1 MSNAIYQQATS
12 QLKKYFGYDTFRDGQ
27 WKVISN
33 LLEGKD
39 QLVIMPTGGGK
50 SLCYQLPSM
59 LMEKTTLVISP
70 LLALMKDQVDALNA
84 NGIKAAYFN
93 SSLSTLEK
101 EEVMQEIY
109 QQKLKLVYV
118 APESLSFLQP
128 VLNETYLSL
137 LAVDEAHCI
146 SSWGHDFRPA
156 YKELAFLKKSM
167 PNVPMVALTAT
178 ADKATRFDITTQ
190 LSIPNA
196 SVHVASFDRPN
207 ISLNVSPGIKRIDK
221 ILNFLSIRENQPGVI
236 YCLSR
241 KSTEDLAQKLN
252 YNGYKASAYHAGL
265 DYEERGKIQDSFLQD
280 EVQIICATIAFG
292 MGIDKSN
299 IRWVIHYNMPKNIE
313 GYYQEI
319 GRSGR
324 DGAPATALL
333 FYSYADFVQLKEFSL
348 NTSNEEFQLAKLE
361 RMHQFA
367 EATTCRRKML
377 LSYFGEFL
385 AEDCGNCD
393 VCKNPPQFF
402 DGTTYAQMALSAIV
416 RAQQSE
422 GMNTIIDILRGAQ
435 NQRIYAKKYHE
446 LKTFGIGKQ
455 IAWADWQHYITQLIN
470 QGFCEIAF
478 HENNHLKLSASARN
492 VLFEK
497 HPVYLTK
504 FQQKKVIPTTQN
516 LLVSPKK
523 TSLLEALKKL
533 RREISARENVP
544 AFVVFNDASLEEMA
558 LKKPQNEEEFL
569 AINGVGQ
576 RKFEVYGN
584 DFLSILQSNNANQQ
598 KPRKTKKKS
607 TYLVTLELYEQGL
620 SLSEIATKRELAN
633 TTIYSHF
640 AKLIEM
646 GKQVDIYQFV
656 SEEEMKL
663 IEKAHKHINDPS
675 AMKPYFE
682 FLEEKIDYGK
692 IRLGVSFI
700 TKDLTKVLTKDD

>member
-1 MSNAIYQQATS
+1 MSIATPQQAST

-27 WKVISN
+27 WNVISN
-33 LLEGKD
+33 LLKGED

-50 SLCYQLPSM
+50 SLCYQLPSV
-59 LMEKTTLVISP
+59 LLPKTTLVISP

-84 NGIKAAYFN
+84 NGIKAAFFN
-93 SSLSTLEK
+93 SSLLTSEK
-101 EEVMQEIY
+101 ESVLQQIY
-109 QQKLKLVYV
+109 EQKLKLIYV

-128 VLNETYLSL
+128 ILNENYLSL

-196 SVHVASFDRPN
+196 SVFVASFDRSN
-207 ISLNVSPGIKRIDK
+207 ISLNVSPGLKRIDK
-221 ILNFLSIRENQPGVI
+221 ILNFLSIRENQPGII

-241 KSTEDLAQKLN
+241 KSTEDLAQKLSS
-252 YNGYKASAYHAGL
+252 NGYKASAYHAGL
-265 DYEERGKIQDSFLQD
+265 DYEERSNIQDSFLQD

-348 NTSNEEFQLAKLE
+348 NSSNEEFQLAKLE

-416 RAQQSE
+416 RAEQSE
-422 GMNTIIDILRGAQ
+422 GINTIIDILRGAQ
-435 NQRIYAKKYHE
+435 NQRVYQKQYHE

-455 IAWADWQHYITQLIN
+455 VPWADWQHYITQLIN

-504 FQQKKVIPTTQN
+504 FQQKKVISTTQS
-516 LLVSPKK
+516 LLVSQKK
-523 TSLLEALKKL
+523 TSLLDALKKL
-533 RREISARENVP
+533 RREISAKQNVP

-569 AINGVGQ
+569 AISGVGQ

-584 DFLSILQSNNANQQ
+584 DFLEILQSNNPANKRQL
-598 KPRKTKKKS
+598 KTKKKS
-607 TYLVTLELYEQGL
+607 TYLVTFELHQQGL
-620 SLSEIATKRELAN
+620 SLDEISQKRELAP

-646 GKQVDIYQFV
+646 GKQVDINQFV
-656 SEEEMKL
+656 SKKEIVL
-663 IEKAHKHINDPS
+663 IENAHKKINDAS
-675 AMKPYFE
+675 AMKPYFD
-682 FLEEKIDYGK
+682 FLEEKVDYGK
-692 IRLGVSFI
+692 IRLVLSFL
-700 TKDLTKVLTKDD
+700 TKDLT

>member
-1 MSNAIYQQATS
+1 MSIATYEQAILK
-12 QLKKYFGYDTFRDGQ
+12 LKKYFGYDTFREGQ
-27 WKVISN
+27 WDVISN
-33 LLEGKD
+33 LLHGED

-50 SLCYQLPSM
+50 SLCYQLPSV
-59 LMEKTTLVISP
+59 LLPKTTLVISP

-84 NGIKAAYFN
+84 NGIEAAFFN
-93 SSLSTLEK
+93 SSLSSLEK
-101 EEVMQEIY
+101 EKVLQQIY
-109 QQKLKLVYV
+109 EHELKLIYV

-128 VLNETYLSL
+128 ILNDAFLSL
-137 LAVDEAHCI
+137 VAVDEAHCI

-167 PNVPMVALTAT
+167 PNVPLVALTAT

-196 SVHVASFDRPN
+196 HVFIASFDRPN
-207 ISLNVSPGIKRIDK
+207 ISLNVSPGLKRIDK
-221 ILNFLSIRENQPGVI
+221 ILNFLSIRENQPGII

-241 KSTEDLAQKLN
+241 KSTEDLAQKLSF
-252 YNGYKASAYHAGL
+252 NGYKASAYHAGL
-265 DYEERGKIQDSFLQD
+265 DYEERGLIQDSFLQD

-348 NTSNEEFQLAKLE
+348 NSSNEEFQLAKLE

-393 VCKNPPQFF
+393 VCRNPPQFF

-416 RAQQSE
+416 RANQAE
-422 GMNTIIDILRGAQ
+422 GINTIIDILRGAQ
-435 NQRIYAKKYHE
+435 NQRVYQKQYHE

-455 IAWADWQHYITQLIN
+455 VPWADWQHYITQLIN

-478 HENNHLKLSASARN
+478 HENNHLKLSASAKH

-504 FQQKKVIPTTQN
+504 FQQKKVLPSVKE
-516 LLVSPKK
+516 LSFDAPD
-523 TSLLEALKKL
+523 SGLLETLKQL
-533 RREISARENVP
+533 RREIAQRDNVP
-544 AFVVFNDASLEEMA
+544 AFVVFNDASLSEMA
-558 LKKPQNEEEFL
+558 AKKPQSESEFL
-569 AINGVGQ
+569 QISGVGQ
-576 RKFEVYGN
+576 RKLEVYGEA
-584 DFLSILQSNNANQQ
+584 FLSLLKNSSPQ
-598 KPRKTKKKS
+598 KKTKRTPKKKS
-607 TYLVTLELYEQGL
+607 TYEVTFELYKEGF
-620 SLSEIATKRELAN
+620 SVEEIAQKRGLAP
-633 TTIYSHF
+633 TTVCSHF
-640 AKLIEM
+640 AKLMETGKEIAIE
-646 GKQVDIYQFV
+646 KFV
-656 SEEEMKL
+656 TAEEL
-663 IEKAHKHINDPS
+663 NQIEKAHNHINDLS

-692 IRLGVSFI
+692 IRLGVSYLQFRN
-700 TKDLTKVLTKDD
+700 K

>member
-1 MSNAIYQQATS
+1 MSIALHQQATL

-27 WKVISN
+27 WDVISN
-33 LLEGKD
+33 LLNSED

-50 SLCYQLPSM
+50 SLCYQLPSV
-59 LMEKTTLVISP
+59 LLPKTTLVISP

-84 NGIKAAYFN
+84 NGIKAAFFN
-93 SSLSTLEK
+93 SSLSSSEK
-101 EEVMQEIY
+101 EKVLQQIY
-109 QQKLKLVYV
+109 QQELKLIYV
-118 APESLSFLQP
+118 APESLSFLHP
-128 VLNETYLSL
+128 ILNESYLSL

-167 PNVPMVALTAT
+167 PNIPMVALTAT
-178 ADKATRFDITTQ
+178 ADKATRFDIISQ
-190 LSIPNA
+190 LSIPDA
-196 SVHVASFDRPN
+196 QVFVASFDRPN
-207 ISLNVSPGIKRIDK
+207 ISLNVSPGLKRIDK
-221 ILNFLSIRENQPGVI
+221 ILNFLSIRENQPGII

-241 KSTEDLAQKLN
+241 KSTEDLAQKLSS
-252 YNGYKASAYHAGL
+252 NGYKASAYHAGL
-265 DYEERGKIQDSFLQD
+265 DYEERSTIQDLFLQD

-348 NTSNEEFQLAKLE
+348 NSSNEEFQLAKLE
-361 RMHQFA
+361 RMHQFS

-402 DGTTYAQMALSAIV
+402 DGTTYTQMALSAIA
-416 RAQQSE
+416 RAGQSE
-422 GMNTIIDILRGAQ
+422 GINTIIDILRGAQ
-435 NQRIYAKKYHE
+435 NQRVYQKQYHE

-455 IAWADWQHYITQLIN
+455 VPWADWQHYITQLIN

-504 FQQKKVIPTTQN
+504 FQQKKVLPSVKEISIEKPN
-516 LLVSPKK
+516 SG
-523 TSLLEALKKL
+523 LLETLKQL
-533 RREISARENVP
+533 RREIARRDNIP
-544 AFVVFNDASLEEMA
+544 AFVVFNDASLSEMA
-558 LKKPQNEEEFL
+558 IKKPQSEAEFL
-569 AINGVGQ
+569 QISGVGQ
-576 RKFEVYGN
+576 RKLEVYGEE
-584 DFLSILQSNNANQQ
+584 FLALLKDANVKQ
-598 KPRKTKKKS
+598 KTVRKSKKKS
-607 TYLVTLELYEQGL
+607 TYEVTFELYKEGYSAEDIAQKRGL
-620 SLSEIATKRELAN
+620 AP
-633 TTIYSHF
+633 TTVCSHF

-646 GKQVDIYQFV
+646 GKEIAIEKFIT
-656 SEEEMKL
+656 SEELGL

-682 FLEEKIDYGK
+682 LLEEKIDYGK
-692 IRLGVSFI
+692 IRLGLSYLAQRSI
-700 TKDLTKVLTKDD
+700 Q